1 MNRGYIFI
9 AIEWIVTICLLVKFI
24 HKSKIREA
32 SVAFCFNQFLTWIL
46 GLTVVQFK
54 LIEYPVRLFPYATK
68 TNFIFEYFAYPSLCA
83 IFNIHYPKNK
93 SAFGQFMY
101 YFYFCTTMTVIEVFV
116 EKYTDILKYIHWT
129 WYITWITLFITFY
142 CTRKYYEWFF
152 KPKQNN

>member
-68 TNFIFEYFAYPSLCA
+68 ANFTFEYFVYPSLCA
-83 IFNIHYPKNK
+83 IFTIPKKKRLRSVYVLLLFLYYNYSYRSICRKAYEYFEIHTLDLVYNMDY
-93 SAFGQFMY
+93 AFY
-101 YFYFCTTMTVIEVFV
+101 YF
-116 EKYTDILKYIHWT
+116 LLH
-129 WYITWITLFITFY
+129 
-142 CTRKYYEWFF
+142 
-152 KPKQNN
+152 